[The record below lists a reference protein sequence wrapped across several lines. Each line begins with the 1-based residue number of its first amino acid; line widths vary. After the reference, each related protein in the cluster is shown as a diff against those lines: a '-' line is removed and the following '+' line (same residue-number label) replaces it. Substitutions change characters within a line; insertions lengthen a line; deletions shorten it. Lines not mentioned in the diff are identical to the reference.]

1 MLSYIKLQD
10 RPRDFLAA
18 TSLTLAEFAQLLP
31 AFQAAYDS
39 LYPSDLTCDGKPRR
53 RRVGG
58 GAKGVLKT
66 AADKLLFILVY
77 QKAHPLQTMH
87 A

>member
-1 MLSYIKLQD
+1 MLSYIKLED

-18 TSLTLAEFAQLLP
+18 TGLTLIEFAQLLP
-31 AFQAAYDS
+31 AFQTAYDS
-39 LYPSDLTCDGKPRR
+39 LYPSALTGDGKPRQR
-53 RRVGG
+53 RTGG

-66 AADKLLFILVY
+66 AEDNLLFILVY
-77 QKAHPLQTMH
+77 QKTSPLQTMH